1 MKKIATILIALIAT
15 ASVSFAAG
23 GNDYQVTP
31 SPQSMQLE
39 EFLDNYATTYQIQ
52 AVSQEVVAPANVDFQ
67 VPGLY
72 STYSID
78 NTLIDTT
85 AFNRSTNLEG
95 FLAQVDQA
103 RHIEATTASA
113 KVAVAAPHI

>member
-15 ASVSFAAG
+15 VSVSFAATSG
-23 GNDYQVTP
+23 PSTDYSRGNWSTQ
-31 SPQSMQLE
+31 E
-39 EFLDNYATTYQIQ
+39 IQ
-52 AVSQEVVAPANVDFQ
+52 AVSQEVVAPANADAQ

-103 RHIEATTASA
+103 QYAAMDTNIAASA
-113 KVAVAAPHI
+113 DANVNASQI